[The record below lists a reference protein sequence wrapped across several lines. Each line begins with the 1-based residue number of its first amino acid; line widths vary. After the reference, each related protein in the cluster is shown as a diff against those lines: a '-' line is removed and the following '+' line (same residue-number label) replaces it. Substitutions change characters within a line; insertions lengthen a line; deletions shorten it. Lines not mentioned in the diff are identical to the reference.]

1 MHLIRQKKTI
11 LIIAG
16 LFLIILFIF
25 VSRSGKDTSMVQKQ
39 QDTEAYTPQFLKLP
53 ISMVLD
59 NFKDARPLSGIENA
73 SIIYEVPVEGDI
85 TRFLGIYNQE
95 SLPDKIGPI
104 RSARP
109 YFVEWAEEYG
119 ALFVHVGGSPKGL
132 DTLRQSQ
139 YIPYSINEMSSHRIY
154 FWRDGQRS
162 MPHNTYTSAQLIVNV
177 IEQKTLI
184 SEPRSDFK
192 SWSFKSESRH
202 PTLEYTSD
210 EIEPSQLPRLS
221 QILKIDY
228 REPVIWQYREVENV
242 YVRHQ
247 NGEVFV
253 GENNSEVHAKNIVIQ
268 ITDIVPIDSLD
279 RRTIRTTGAG
289 NALIFQ
295 QGIVIRGTWI
305 RQDQSARTIFYDE
318 NGKEIEFV
326 LGNIWINIVSPD
338 HRILY

>member
-1 MHLIRQKKTI
+1 
-11 LIIAG
+11 
-16 LFLIILFIF
+16 
-25 VSRSGKDTSMVQKQ
+25 
-39 QDTEAYTPQFLKLP
+39 
-53 ISMVLD
+53 
-59 NFKDARPLSGIENA
+59 ARPLSGVENA

-119 ALFVHVGGSPKGL
+119 ALFTHVGGSPKGL

-139 YIPYSINEMSSHRIY
+139 YIPYSINEMSSHRVY
-154 FWRDGQRS
+154 FWRDRERP
-162 MPHNTYTSAQLIVNV
+162 MPHNTYTSAQLIANV

-192 SWSFKSESRH
+192 SWQFKSGVEP

-228 REPVIWQYREVENV
+228 REPIIWQYREDENV

-253 GENNSEVHAKNIVIQ
+253 GENNFEIQVKNIVIQ
-268 ITDIVPIDSLD
+268 ITDIVPFDSLD

-295 QGIVIRGTWI
+295 QGIVIRGIWS
-305 RQDQSARTIFYDE
+305 RENQVARTMFYDE
-318 NGKEIEFV
+318 NGREIEFV
-326 LGNIWINIVSPD
+326 PGNIWINIVSPD